1 MKIQVIVVSCLLLFC
16 GRNSLAGQGDVNIA
30 LKGGTLGV
38 GAEVGVGLSDDLV
51 LRGGVNYLKFDFDST
66 IDKVDYNMEPE
77 FKNGSLLLDWHPF
90 SGAFRLTGGV
100 YLNGNE
106 IDVDGTYR
114 KDLIPDEYQKYAYLA
129 DRVHVKGTV
138 DFNDIAPYAGL
149 GWTSNHGQKGWGIAF
164 DLGVMFQGEPKVSEL
179 YTDSPYA
186 LETQQEVV
194 RFLDEQKRA
203 IEDDVNEFRYYPVA
217 SLTLSY
223 NF

>member
-1 MKIQVIVVSCLLLFC
+1 MKSQVIIISFFLALY
-16 GRNSLAGQGDVNIA
+16 GQNSHAGQGDVNVA
-30 LKGGTLGV
+30 LKGGTLGI
-38 GAEVGVGLSDDLV
+38 GAEVGIGLSEDFV

-90 SGAFRLTGGV
+90 GGAFRLTGGM

-114 KDLIPDEYQKYAYLA
+114 KDLIPDGYQQYAHLA
-129 DRVHVKGTV
+129 DRVHVKGTI
-138 DFNDIAPYAGL
+138 DFNDVAPYAGL
-149 GWTSNHGQKGWGIAF
+149 GWTSNHGQKGWGFAF
-164 DLGVMFQGEPKVSEL
+164 DLGVMFQGEPKVSKL
-179 YTDSPYA
+179 YVDSPYG
-186 LETQQEVV
+186 LEAQPEVV